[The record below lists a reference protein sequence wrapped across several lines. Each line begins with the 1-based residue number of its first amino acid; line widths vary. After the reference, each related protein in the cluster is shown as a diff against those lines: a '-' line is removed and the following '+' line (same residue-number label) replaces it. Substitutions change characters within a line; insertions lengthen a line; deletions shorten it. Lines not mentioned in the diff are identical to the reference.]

1 MRLTPLNPYSSNF
14 DRRISWSIVSKAFFK
29 SINRMAFV
37 KPSSI
42 LRYQLSVMS
51 IRAVRVELE

>member
-1 MRLTPLNPYSSNF
+1 MVK
-14 DRRISWSIVSKAFFK
+14 SIKNLFK